1 MMLCNRKCTKGTVKH
16 MSRSGY
22 TTLVHQELAV
32 VKPNSW
38 HLGYKETMQQTCNLP
53 LPKPQPYREN
63 NIMYLCLHCLQVFT
77 LFGTELNSENQ

>member
-1 MMLCNRKCTKGTVKH
+1 MHFQKFQIERPDPMMLCNRKCTKGTVKH

-38 HLGYKETMQQTCNLP
+38 HLGYKETM
-53 LPKPQPYREN
+53 
-63 NIMYLCLHCLQVFT
+63 
-77 LFGTELNSENQ
+77 